1 MTLDELNS
9 LRFNMPIMSTIDN
22 SLWFYDCREGNGFKI
37 FKKLIDTELYENN
50 FRGRS
55 HIHFRWNQ
63 EPWKREGSLVISEQ
77 MMLEDF
83 ELIYKVIKS
92 DLKFVKKENN
102 LVSKFSIYK
111 PNFHM
116 MDLPF

>member
-1 MTLDELNS
+1 MTPEELNS

-22 SLWFYDCREGNGFKI
+22 SLWYYDCREGNGFKI
-37 FKKLIDTELYENN
+37 FKELIHAQYYETN
-50 FRGRS
+50 FRGRTY
-55 HIHFRWNQ
+55 INTRWNQ

-77 MMLEDF
+77 MILEDF
-83 ELIYKVIKS
+83 ELMYKVIKP
-92 DLKFVKKENN
+92 DLTFVKKENN
-102 LVSKFSIYK
+102 LVSKFSIHK